1 MSREVLDLDRY
12 IPFLLTA
19 TANKL
24 SKGATR
30 VYRKKFNLG
39 ITDWR
44 VLAMLA
50 VEPDITAARI
60 CAVIGLDKAATSRTL
75 ITLKE
80 RGLVSSPTANHHDK
94 RSVLLRLTE
103 QGYDMHN
110 AILRVALVREQKL
123 LDTFDAEET
132 EMLISLLRRV
142 HRQVDEVDAMSY
154 ADADIEAAAASL
166 SGPKKHTVLLD

>member
-1 MSREVLDLDRY
+1 MSQEVLDLDRY

-24 SKGATR
+24 SKGSSR
-30 VYRKKFNLG
+30 VYREKFDLG
-39 ITDWR
+39 VTDWR

-80 RGLVSSPTANHHDK
+80 RGLVSSSPGDHKDK
-94 RSVLLRLTE
+94 RAVSLRLTE
-103 QGYDMHN
+103 QGNDIHDAVM
-110 AILRVALVREQKL
+110 RVALVREQTL
-123 LDTFDAEET
+123 LEAFDEQET
-132 EMLISLLRRV
+132 ELLISFLRRL
-142 HRQVDEVDAMSY
+142 HRQVDKLNEMSWEEG
-154 ADADIEAAAASL
+154 DINCQVEQL
-166 SGPKKHTVLLD
+166 SGSKKHTLQVD